1 MHLNLPASVPNHR
14 SSNFGCYFCLVII
27 LLFTIGCAGVHS
39 ISEEAVQEKLTQI
52 KLGLTTKEEI
62 ENLFGKNHS
71 TDQSSWTYHLSDSA
85 MAVSQST
92 RNGWGGLFPLTFATV
107 PTNTRALIT
116 VTFKDSQTVTS
127 LKVERFFNAPFIND
141 YFYFLDRVAELES
154 AARAGETSNFRVGGF
169 DKSAGKLVLE
179 DDANNGQIVVEFNKP
194 ILHVTSINPYDRL
207 SNEYRVFIKR
217 ETQFIDKIFTSTN
230 KAIIVS
236 GP

>member
-1 MHLNLPASVPNHR
+1 VHSNLPAFVPNRR
-14 SSNFGCYFCLVII
+14 SSNFGCYFCFVIV
-27 LLFTIGCAGVHS
+27 LLFTIGCAGVQS

-71 TDQSSWTYHLSDSA
+71 TDQSSWSYNLSDSA

-92 RNGWGGLFPLTFATV
+92 RSGWSGLFPLTFATV

-127 LKVERFFNAPFIND
+127 LKIERFFNVPFIND
-141 YFYFLDRVAELES
+141 YFYFFDRDAALES
-154 AARAGETSNFRVGGF
+154 AARTGETSHFRIGGF
-169 DKSAGKLVLE
+169 DKSAGKFVLE

-217 ETQFIDKIFTSTN
+217 ETQFIDKIFASTN
-230 KAIIVS
+230 EAVILS

>member
-1 MHLNLPASVPNHR
+1 VHSNLPAFVPNR
-14 SSNFGCYFCLVII
+14 RLSNFGCYFCFVIV
-27 LLFTIGCAGVHS
+27 LLFTIGCAGVQS

-71 TDQSSWTYHLSDSA
+71 TDQSSWSYNLSDSA

-92 RNGWGGLFPLTFATV
+92 RNGWSGLFPLTFATV

-127 LKVERFFNAPFIND
+127 LKIERFFNAPFIND
-141 YFYFLDRVAELES
+141 YFYFFDRDAALES
-154 AARAGETSNFRVGGF
+154 AARTGETSHFRIGGF
-169 DKSAGKLVLE
+169 DKSAGKFVLE
-179 DDANNGQIVVEFNKP
+179 DDANNGQIMVEFNKP

-217 ETQFIDKIFTSTN
+217 ETQFIDKIFASTN
-230 KAIIVS
+230 EAVILS

>member
-1 MHLNLPASVPNHR
+1 VHSNLPAFVPNR
-14 SSNFGCYFCLVII
+14 RLSNFGCYFCFVIV
-27 LLFTIGCAGVHS
+27 LLFTIGCAGVQS

-71 TDQSSWTYHLSDSA
+71 TDQYSWSYNLSDSA

-92 RNGWGGLFPLTFATV
+92 RSGWSGLFPLTFATV

-127 LKVERFFNAPFIND
+127 LKIERFFNAPFIND
-141 YFYFLDRVAELES
+141 YFYFFDRDAALES
-154 AARAGETSNFRVGGF
+154 AARTGETSHFRIGGF
-169 DKSAGKLVLE
+169 DKSAGKFVLE

-217 ETQFIDKIFTSTN
+217 ETQFIDKIFASTN
-230 KAIIVS
+230 EAVIVS

>member
-1 MHLNLPASVPNHR
+1 VHSNLPAFVPNR
-14 SSNFGCYFCLVII
+14 RLSNFGCYFCFVIV
-27 LLFTIGCAGVHS
+27 LLFTIGCAGVQS

-71 TDQSSWTYHLSDSA
+71 TDQYSWSYNLSDSA

-92 RNGWGGLFPLTFATV
+92 RSGWSGLFPLTFATV

-127 LKVERFFNAPFIND
+127 LKIERFFNAPFIND
-141 YFYFLDRVAELES
+141 YFYFFDRDAALES
-154 AARAGETSNFRVGGF
+154 AARTGETSHFRIGGF
-169 DKSAGKLVLE
+169 DKSAGKFVLE

-217 ETQFIDKIFTSTN
+217 ETQFIDKIFASTN
-230 KAIIVS
+230 EAVILS

>member
-1 MHLNLPASVPNHR
+1 
-14 SSNFGCYFCLVII
+14 
-27 LLFTIGCAGVHS
+27 
-39 ISEEAVQEKLTQI
+39 
-52 KLGLTTKEEI
+52 LGLTTKEDI
-62 ENLFGKNHS
+62 ESLFGKEHTTEKFTWGYN
-71 TDQSSWTYHLSDSA
+71 LSDSA
-85 MAVSQST
+85 FGVSQSP
-92 RNGWGGLFPLTFATV
+92 RNGWSGLFPITVTTV

-141 YFYFLDRVAELES
+141 YFYFLDRDAELES
-154 AARAGETSNFRVGGF
+154 AARAGETSNFRVGGL

-217 ETQFIDKIFTSTN
+217 ETQFIDKIFASTN

>member
-1 MHLNLPASVPNHR
+1 VHSNLPAFVPNR
-14 SSNFGCYFCLVII
+14 RLSNFGCYFCFVIV
-27 LLFTIGCAGVHS
+27 LLFTIGCAGVQS

-71 TDQSSWTYHLSDSA
+71 TDQSSWSYNLSDSA

-92 RNGWGGLFPLTFATV
+92 RSGWSGLFPLTFATV

-127 LKVERFFNAPFIND
+127 LKIERFFNAPFIND
-141 YFYFLDRVAELES
+141 YFYFFDRDAALES
-154 AARAGETSNFRVGGF
+154 AARTGETSHFRIGGF
-169 DKSAGKLVLE
+169 DKSAGKFVLE

-217 ETQFIDKIFTSTN
+217 ETQFIDKIFASTN
-230 KAIIVS
+230 EAVILS

>member
-1 MHLNLPASVPNHR
+1 VHSNLPAFVPNR
-14 SSNFGCYFCLVII
+14 RLSNFGCYFCFVIV
-27 LLFTIGCAGVHS
+27 LLFTIGCAGVQS

-71 TDQSSWTYHLSDSA
+71 TDQSSWSYNLSDSA

-92 RNGWGGLFPLTFATV
+92 RSGWSGLFPLTFATV

-127 LKVERFFNAPFIND
+127 LKIERFFNVPFIND
-141 YFYFLDRVAELES
+141 YFYFFDRDAALES
-154 AARAGETSNFRVGGF
+154 AARTGETSHFRIGGF
-169 DKSAGKLVLE
+169 DKSAGKFVLE

-217 ETQFIDKIFTSTN
+217 ETQFIDKIFASTN
-230 KAIIVS
+230 EAVILS